1 MLLVY
6 KVLRRPRYDGGK
18 AIGRSRQPRQ
28 DEQQQHEWDGAG
40 AGDHDEHKV
49 ALVRRRYVGGERHVG
64 VEDENDHDDKE
75 GEEDPV
81 LTQRRRS
88 VEG

>member
-1 MLLVY
+1 MYTV
-6 KVLRRPRYDGGK
+6 VRRPRYDGGGE
-18 AIGRSRQPRQ
+18 ALGRSRPHRQ
-28 DEQQQHEWDGAG
+28 DEQQQQQHAWEG
-40 AGDHDEHKV
+40 AGDHSWHTV
-49 ALVRRRYVGGERHVG
+49 ALVRRRCGVGERHVG